1 MRKQQENNSKFL
13 LKCYSLLFLFLFIF
27 SLNFVSSFGY
37 NSDSTI
43 LNMGEFSQGKEILLI
58 QSCGKCSNINITNI
72 RLPDGSFLN
81 INKPMTKNGSM
92 YTYSLNSNYTY
103 QIGTYQVNGIG
114 DENGIDSVWFYEL
127 NVGGGDIIFFIIGF
141 LLAFG
146 ITFWGL
152 KIKHEWITLAGCFL
166 MLILGIYTSFNGI
179 GIYKNDFTNV
189 ISYITLLIG
198 LGLGFETLREITYY

>member
-1 MRKQQENNSKFL
+1 M
-13 LKCYSLLFLFLFIF
+13 
-27 SLNFVSSFGY
+27 
-37 NSDSTI
+37 
-43 LNMGEFSQGKEILLI
+43 LLI
-58 QSCGKCSNINITNI
+58 LGVNLISAESIGTFKQGDTFNITNYCQDGGCTGI
-72 RLPDGSFLN
+72 NLISVQYPDGTTQV
-81 INKPMTKNGSM
+81 INEAMTMVGQTGFYEFSSYK
-92 YTYSLNSNYTY
+92 
-103 QIGTYQVNGIG
+103 IGTHYFTTTGSNGIT
-114 DENGIDSVWFYEL
+114 NTDSFDIS
-127 NVGGGDIIFFIIGF
+127 GGDSIFFIIGF

-179 GIYKNDFTNV
+179 GIYKNDFTNA